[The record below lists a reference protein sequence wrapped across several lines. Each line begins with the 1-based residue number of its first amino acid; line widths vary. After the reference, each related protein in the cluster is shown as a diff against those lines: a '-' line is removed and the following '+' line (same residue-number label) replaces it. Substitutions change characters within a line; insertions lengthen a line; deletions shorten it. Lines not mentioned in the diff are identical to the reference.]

1 MMAQWLGAYADFVW
15 DLSLIPSTYTGLLTN
30 ARNSSGGGG
39 SLMPSFRLQSH
50 NHLYISM
57 YIHII
62 NKNFSSK
69 NKSKWLGLGSDS

>member
-39 SLMPSFRLQSH
+39 V
-50 NHLYISM
+50 
-57 YIHII
+57 
-62 NKNFSSK
+62 
-69 NKSKWLGLGSDS
+69 